1 MSDLWTR
8 FKKNHGA
15 VAGLLFLA
23 FIAIVAILAGWLAP
37 ADPWRIVG
45 RPMMPPFQDWSHP
58 LGTDTLGRD
67 VLSGLM
73 YGARVSL
80 MVGFIC
86 MIATAAI
93 GIVLGAV
100 AGYYAGRIDDLLM
113 RFTEFFQVLP
123 SFVFAVVLVA
133 IFQPSIVSI
142 VVAIVIVSWPPVA
155 RLVRSEFLSL
165 RSREFV
171 EASVTVGQGNA
182 WIIFREILPNAVA
195 PVVALSTLM
204 VASAILLESSLSFL
218 GLGDPNLMT
227 WGYMIGTS
235 RAAIRVA
242 WWMSVFP
249 GIALVA
255 TVLAINS
262 VGEGLSRTLNVRLSG
277 GRAS

>member
-1 MSDLWTR
+1 MNDLWRR
-8 FKKNHGA
+8 FKKDRGA
-15 VAGLLFLA
+15 IAGLVF
-23 FIAIVAILAGWLAP
+23 ILAIAAISLFAAWIAP
-37 ADPWRIVG
+37 SDPWAIQA
-45 RPMMPPFQDWSHP
+45 RPMLPPFRDWGHP
-58 LGTDTLGRD
+58 LGTDMLGRD
-67 VLSGLM
+67 VLSGII
-73 YGARVSL
+73 YGSRVSL
-80 MVGFIC
+80 VVGLVCMV
-86 MIATAAI
+86 ATATI
-93 GIVLGAV
+93 GIVLGAT
-100 AGYYAGRIDDLLM
+100 AGYYAGRVDDFLM
-113 RFTEFFQVLP
+113 RLTEFFQVLP

-133 IFQPSIVSI
+133 IFEPSITSI

-165 RSREFV
+165 RTREFV
-171 EASVTVGQGNA
+171 EASVTVGQSSA

-235 RAAIRVA
+235 RTAIRIA

-249 GIALVA
+249 GIALVL

-262 VGEGLSRTLNVRLSG
+262 VGEGLSRALNVRLSG
-277 GRAS
+277 DRAS

>member
-1 MSDLWTR
+1 MSDLWQR
-8 FKKNHGA
+8 FKTNRGA

-23 FIAIVAILAGWLAP
+23 AIALIATLATWLAP

-45 RPMMPPFQDWSHP
+45 RPMLAPFQDWSYP

-67 VLSGLM
+67 VLSGLI

-80 MVGFIC
+80 MVGLVC

-93 GIVLGAV
+93 GIVLGAL

-133 IFQPSIVSI
+133 VFEPSITSI
-142 VVAIVIVSWPPVA
+142 VIAIVIVSWPPVA

-171 EASVTVGQGNA
+171 EASVTVGQSNG

-249 GIALVA
+249 GVALVL

-262 VGEGLSRTLNVRLSG
+262 VGEGLSRALNVRLSG

>member
-1 MSDLWTR
+1 MSDLWKR
-8 FKKNHGA
+8 FQKDHGA
-15 VAGLLFLA
+15 VAGLLFLGA
-23 FIAIVAILAGWLAP
+23 IALIALLAAWLAP

-45 RPMMPPFQDWSHP
+45 RPMLPPFQNWAHL

-67 VLSGLM
+67 VLSGLI

-80 MVGFIC
+80 MVGLVC

-93 GIVLGAV
+93 GIVLGAL

-133 IFQPSIVSI
+133 IFEPSITSI

-171 EASVTVGQGNA
+171 EASVTVGQSNT

-249 GIALVA
+249 GIALVL

-262 VGEGLSRTLNVRLSG
+262 VGEGLSRALNVRLSG

>member
-1 MSDLWTR
+1 MSDLWKR
-8 FKKNHGA
+8 FKTNRGA

-23 FIAIVAILAGWLAP
+23 AIALIAALATWLAP

-45 RPMMPPFQDWSHP
+45 RPMLGPFQNWSHP

-67 VLSGLM
+67 VLSGLI

-80 MVGFIC
+80 MVGLVC

-93 GIVLGAV
+93 GIVLGAL

-133 IFQPSIVSI
+133 IFEPSITSI

-171 EASVTVGQGNA
+171 EASVTVGQSNA

-262 VGEGLSRTLNVRLSG
+262 VGEGLSRALNVRLSG

>member
-1 MSDLWTR
+1 MSDLWKR
-8 FKKNHGA
+8 FKTNRGA
-15 VAGLLFLA
+15 VAGLLFL
-23 FIAIVAILAGWLAP
+23 VAIALIAALATWLAP

-45 RPMMPPFQDWSHP
+45 RPMLGPFQNWSHP

-67 VLSGLM
+67 VLSGLI

-80 MVGFIC
+80 MVGLVC

-93 GIVLGAV
+93 GIVLGAL

-133 IFQPSIVSI
+133 IFEPSITSI

-171 EASVTVGQGNA
+171 EASVTVGQSNA

-262 VGEGLSRTLNVRLSG
+262 VGEGLSRALNVRLSG